1 VSLFACP
8 PQVSIFD
15 ATNSTAARR
24 NFLRDRLHGRLQYMF
39 LEIIVNDQA
48 LLERNYRAKMRFSPD
63 YKGVG
68 MEAAL
73 ADFTVSARRWG
84 SLKQTLKP

>member
-1 VSLFACP
+1 
-8 PQVSIFD
+8 VSIFD